1 MDPATAN
8 LNGSE
13 PDPVQ
18 AGAMKASSHRRTL
31 GLIGLLHGFTHVYN
45 VALVPLYLPL
55 QQEFKLAS
63 LGQATFLVTAMMI
76 AYLGPSYGLGV
87 LADRMNRKWLLA
99 VGLGINGLGFVGLSC
114 APSYG
119 WALASVLVAG
129 LGGSFFHPAATSM
142 ISHLFPDRKGRALGL
157 VGIGASVGFFVG
169 SIYSGW
175 RAQHAGWRA
184 PVLELGLA
192 GLATAAVFAWLA
204 EDDPAS
210 PADRAEA
217 SRSGRLFATPQM
229 AALFLGLC
237 LVLSLRDFA
246 GASVSSLGSLFL
258 QRAHAFDL
266 AQTGLALSGI
276 YLASAISNPLFGRL
290 SDHARHRCI
299 AGLIL
304 VAGLIVAVFPR
315 LPRSGLIPAFLAYG
329 FFFMAS
335 YPVVEAAL
343 MDAVPPGVRG
353 RLIGLFITVGGL
365 LGNTAHWW
373 AGRWV
378 ERLGPAS
385 YLPQGFYGTYVGL
398 ALLLL
403 GSLASLP
410 LLLVIRQRTTGKGRV
425 RTPSAAPGLLPAG
438 SGLGPENSPA
448 ERGPSTWP

>member
-1 MDPATAN
+1 MDRAEAD
-8 LNGSE
+8 LNGPKTAS
-13 PDPVQ
+13 VQ
-18 AGAMKASSHRRTL
+18 ADAMKAPSHTRTL

-63 LGQATFLVTAMMI
+63 VGQATFLVTAMMI

-99 VGLGINGLGFVGLSC
+99 VGLAINGLGFVGLGC
-114 APSYG
+114 APTYG
-119 WALASVLVAG
+119 WALASVIVAG

-157 VGIGASVGFFVG
+157 IGIGASVGFFVG

-175 RAQHAGWRA
+175 RAQHAGWRT

-192 GLATAAVFAWLA
+192 GLVTAGLFAWLA

-210 PADRAEA
+210 PADRASA
-217 SRSGRLFATPQM
+217 GQPARLFATVPM
-229 AALFLGLC
+229 AALFLGVC
-237 LVLSLRDFA
+237 LLLSLRDFA
-246 GASVSSLGSLFL
+246 GASMSSLGSLFL
-258 QRAHAFDL
+258 QRAHGFDL

-299 AGLIL
+299 AALIL
-304 VAGLIVAVFPR
+304 LAGLIVAVFPR
-315 LPRSGLIPAFLAYG
+315 LPRPGLIPAFLLYG

-343 MDAVPPGVRG
+343 MDAVLAGVRG

-378 ERLGPAS
+378 ERLGPGS
-385 YLPQGFYGTYVGL
+385 YRPEGFYGTYVAL

-410 LLLVIRQRTTGKGRV
+410 LLLLIRQRTTAKSPGPTPLPAR
-425 RTPSAAPGLLPAG
+425 RAPSAATGVASENWPPEPG
-438 SGLGPENSPA
+438 SSP
-448 ERGPSTWP
+448 WP

>member
-1 MDPATAN
+1 MDPAKAN
-8 LNGSE
+8 LNAGKASLAVAQA
-13 PDPVQ
+13 VQ
-18 AGAMKASSHRRTL
+18 APSHLRTL
-31 GLIGLLHGFTHVYN
+31 VLIGLLHGFTHVYN

-55 QQEFKLAS
+55 QRQFNLPS
-63 LGQATFLVTAMMI
+63 VGQATFLVTAMMI
-76 AYLGPSYGLGV
+76 AYLGPSYWLGV
-87 LADRMNRKWLLA
+87 LADRMNRKWLLV
-99 VGLGINGLGFVGLSC
+99 VGLAINGLGFVGLGC

-119 WALASVLVAG
+119 WALASVIVAG

-175 RAQHAGWRA
+175 RAQQAGWRT

-192 GLATAAVFAWLA
+192 GLVTAAVFARLA

-210 PADRAEA
+210 PADRARA
-217 SRSGRLFATPQM
+217 SRSARLFGTPHL
-229 AALFLGLC
+229 AALFLGVC
-237 LVLSLRDFA
+237 LLLSLRDFA
-246 GASVSSLGSLFL
+246 GASMSSLGSLFL
-258 QRAHAFDL
+258 QRAHGFGL

-304 VAGLIVAVFPR
+304 AAGLIVAVFPR
-315 LPRSGLIPAFLAYG
+315 LPRPGLIPAFLVYG
-329 FFFMAS
+329 FFLMAS

-343 MDAVPPGVRG
+343 MDAVPAAVRG
-353 RLIGLFITVGGL
+353 RLIGLFITLGGL

-385 YLPQGFYGTYVGL
+385 FLPQGFYGTYVGL

-410 LLLVIRQRTTGKGRV
+410 LLLLIRRRTTVPR
-425 RTPSAAPGLLPAG
+425 PGETSLPAASLPPSG
-438 SGLGPENSPA
+438 SGLQPDRSQPEPGS
-448 ERGPSTWP
+448 RIWP